1 MTEYEAP
8 LARSLSP
15 TPRAAM
21 WGKES
26 RSGPCDLQQ
35 SLDEL
40 SLSGAEPPHP
50 SCGPSITAVGSL
62 RSPRK
67 TLHLLT
73 GSVCCF
79 TWEHLGGGK
88 KGEKKVPLSLS
99 FLGRGAGF
107 SLMQCSG

>member
-1 MTEYEAP
+1 MTEYEAH
-8 LARSLSP
+8 LARSLALSP

-79 TWEHLGGGK
+79 TWEHLGGGGK
-88 KGEKKVPLSLS
+88 KSPFVPE
-99 FLGRGAGF
+99 FFRKGGWIFTDA
-107 SLMQCSG
+107 M